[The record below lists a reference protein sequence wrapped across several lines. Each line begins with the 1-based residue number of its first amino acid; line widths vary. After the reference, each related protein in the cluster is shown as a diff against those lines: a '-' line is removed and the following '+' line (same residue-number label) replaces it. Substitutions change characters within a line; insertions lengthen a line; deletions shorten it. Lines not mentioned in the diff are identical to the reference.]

1 MKLQR
6 KIGDYE
12 IVVACKDDF
21 KDQGE
26 SLLKKLAELNERG
39 PALKDGTL
47 IEFGWAPIR
56 LQADGDVLVVCEPDF
71 DGDALKNFVKGVDRV
86 LQVLTWQ
93 AKILRATGVKGEPSH
108 FNQKLVMVKACLS
121 LRRIY
126 LEREPTERKDD
137 TGWYIGDEKRPEA
150 REQVSELEGIYVWQ
164 LVKLRPALMKVLA
177 FPPGYLILMEGD
189 EPESILDPAGKDLWA
204 P

>member
-1 MKLQR
+1 M
-6 KIGDYE
+6 
-12 IVVACKDDF
+12 
-21 KDQGE
+21 
-26 SLLKKLAELNERG
+26 
-39 PALKDGTL
+39 
-47 IEFGWAPIR
+47 
-56 LQADGDVLVVCEPDF
+56 CEPDF

-137 TGWYIGDEKRPEA
+137 TGWYIGDENGRRRGSKL
-150 REQVSELEGIYVWQ
+150 VSWRASMFGSW
-164 LVKLRPALMKVLA
+164 
-177 FPPGYLILMEGD
+177 
-189 EPESILDPAGKDLWA
+189 
-204 P
+204 